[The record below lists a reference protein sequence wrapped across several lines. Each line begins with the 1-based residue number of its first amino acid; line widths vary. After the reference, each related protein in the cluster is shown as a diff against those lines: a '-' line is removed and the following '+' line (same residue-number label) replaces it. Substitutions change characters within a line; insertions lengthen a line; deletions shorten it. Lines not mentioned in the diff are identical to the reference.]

1 MIGIV
6 NKKDFE
12 TLLKD
17 IESSGEDPMVFIRD
31 EVNGYHISGNHRY
44 WVKQHYFAEHHEK
57 FLQKPYWNL
66 TLSQI
71 YIGLRSDQAR

>member
-17 IESSGEDPMVFIRD
+17 IESSGEDPMVFIRE
-31 EVNGYHISGNHRY
+31 EVRGYHISENHRY
-44 WVKQHYFAEHHEK
+44 WVKQHYCKETMRNFFKSH
-57 FLQKPYWNL
+57 
-66 TLSQI
+66 
-71 YIGLRSDQAR
+71 IGI